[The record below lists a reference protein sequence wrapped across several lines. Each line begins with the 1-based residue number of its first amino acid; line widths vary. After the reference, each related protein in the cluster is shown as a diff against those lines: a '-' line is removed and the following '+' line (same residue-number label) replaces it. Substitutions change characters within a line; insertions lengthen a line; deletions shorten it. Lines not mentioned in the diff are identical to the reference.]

1 MTVSVRLHSKSHR
14 QISKCQNFPRVW
26 HLVIFRA
33 DQSKKH
39 PLQLFGCSK
48 TSSSLWLAMTLI
60 GALPSVYSA
69 LKASTKREGPSNI
82 VKAQEISPTFW
93 NLVTMDLELWFTT
106 FDQLELS
113 VIVWIFFK
121 LTLVSVLC
129 STIMIKGYNWGL
141 IGYSYLVLGTR
152 SAAKFET
159 VPSTNFNRLNT
170 SHK

>member
-93 NLVTMDLELWFTT
+93 
-106 FDQLELS
+106 
-113 VIVWIFFK
+113 FFYWSAGVSILQPGVFYLQKMMNFIKPGVFYLQKMMNFMK
-121 LTLVSVLC
+121 LP
-129 STIMIKGYNWGL
+129 
-141 IGYSYLVLGTR
+141 R
-152 SAAKFET
+152 SSQYWRHTA
-159 VPSTNFNRLNT
+159 
-170 SHK
+170 SHHLYWVF